1 MALPASRNYLALS
14 GFLFCFF
21 FAQAMAMSLLSIWL
35 SRTLGLGGMAVGTVF
50 AANSVGAMCAQ
61 PRLDPVG
68 DGDVE
73 LADQHQTHRAVGVG
87 ALSYLKRWPGKC
99 HSCRP

>member
-1 MALPASRNYLALS
+1 VALPASRNYLALS

-50 AANSVGAMCAQ
+50 AANSVGAMRAAAL
-61 PRLDPVG
+61 RLRV
-68 DGDVE
+68 
-73 LADQHQTHRAVGVG
+73 
-87 ALSYLKRWPGKC
+87 
-99 HSCRP
+99 